1 MAKTTGC
8 VPETLHRKTTEANL
22 WCRAPDHVGKSI
34 LRYAVVAAGVDIGG
48 RPQRVSRANSK
59 TTVCPLR
66 RAKNDTSSAWLQ
78 LPSNEPSN
86 EWKEKEKLAVLKGNL
101 SLLGSHQ
108 TLQKARDP
116 LGGGGGPVVHRASM
130 RQPRLIGPRGR
141 IGRDA
146 TDGPLLNTNL

>member
-78 LPSNEPSN
+78 LPSNEVICEIPATSTRVILTAASN
-86 EWKEKEKLAVLKGNL
+86 
-101 SLLGSHQ
+101 SH
-108 TLQKARDP
+108 TA
-116 LGGGGGPVVHRASM
+116 
-130 RQPRLIGPRGR
+130 PRLFLETFDKLIF
-141 IGRDA
+141 
-146 TDGPLLNTNL
+146 T